1 LVSYTTHL
9 NPDTMLNPK
18 LEILEAAYRHG
29 PGHVNWLSEIGQT
42 LRRSVPAAVSCFCFE
57 VYREDGKAR
66 ISRPWAEDPVVAAEV
81 YRLFDEFPP
90 QIVDLF
96 YAVPLQACTTRD
108 ILGPAGVPF
117 ESTVL
122 PELFHEVGVAE
133 MFAVAAIEPAG
144 RGVVLGVGLAEPGG
158 PSPRERVD
166 WVHVAAHVAAARR
179 LRVHLAGGSAIDRA
193 SAVLSPNGRIEHLA
207 ETEDADIGPIVR
219 EAVKQVEYARN
230 RASSSTEA
238 LELWQGLVDG
248 RWSLVE
254 QFESDGRR
262 FYVAVRNPSDAI
274 KLHALT
280 RREAEVAAYVAKGTP
295 TKVTAYALGLDEV
308 TVRGYLRAAM
318 SKLGLRSRAELV
330 ALRATLE
337 PGADA
342 LAQT

>member
-1 LVSYTTHL
+1 
-9 NPDTMLNPK
+9 MQK

-29 PGHVNWLSEIGQT
+29 PGHANWLSDIGQT

-57 VYREDGKAR
+57 VFREDGKAR
-66 ISRPWAEDPVVAAEV
+66 ISRPWAEDPVVAAEL
-81 YRLFDEFPP
+81 YRTFDAFPP
-90 QIVDLF
+90 SVVDLF
-96 YAVPLQACTTRD
+96 YGTPLQACTTRD
-108 ILGPAGVPF
+108 ILGPAGIAF

-122 PELFHEVGVAE
+122 PELFHGVGVAE

-144 RGVVLGVGLAEPGG
+144 RGVVLGVGLAELGG

-179 LRVHLAGGSAIDRA
+179 LRVQLAGASPIDRA

-207 ETEDADIGPIVR
+207 ETEDADIGPVVR
-219 EAVKQVEYARN
+219 EAVKQVEYARK
-230 RASSSTEA
+230 RASSSSEA

-248 RWSLVE
+248 RWSLIE
-254 QFESDGRR
+254 QYETDGRR
-262 FYVAVRNPSDAI
+262 FYVAVRNPADAI

-318 SKLGLRSRAELV
+318 TKLGVRSRAELV

-337 PGADA
+337 PGADGS
-342 LAQT
+342 AQT